1 MKTII
6 QILARIILGGAFL
19 FSAYAKL
26 YPIEPFELLL
36 LQQGIAS
43 WEIAPFFSRILIASE
58 ALLGIL
64 IILGVYQKIVLRIT
78 AGVLVVFTIYILF
91 ILLKY
96 GSEADCGCMG
106 DMIKMNPYESV
117 FKNIVLL
124 GFTIYLLRYQKYSFE
139 FYPLW
144 VTICMALTAY
154 SLPFMINPPDFYFAA
169 NNKDGNKDYPI
180 DLKDIEDIVIDGK
193 KPDFTKGEYILAFFS
208 INCPHCR
215 LASSRLEL
223 IKKELKE
230 LPPIYAVFAGKESKI
245 PEFLSESK
253 SSHLY
258 YYMDDQQKFI
268 RITRGAFPT
277 IVYLKDGKVI
287 KRFAP
292 FELDPATF
300 EKVLKKP

>member
-1 MKTII
+1 MKTTI
-6 QILARIILGGAFL
+6 QILVRIILGGAFL

-26 YPIEPFELLL
+26 FPIEPFELLL

-64 IILGVYQKIVLRIT
+64 IILGIYQKTVLKIT
-78 AGVLVVFTIYILF
+78 IGILAIFTLYILV

-106 DMIKMNPYESV
+106 DMIKMNPYESIL
-117 FKNIVLL
+117 KNIVLL
-124 GFTIYLLRYQKYSFE
+124 GLALYLLKIHSYSFR
-139 FYPLW
+139 FYPLP
-144 VTICMALTAY
+144 VTILVALIVY
-154 SLPFMINPPDFYFAA
+154 PLPFIINPPDFYFASIHEE
-169 NNKDGNKDYPI
+169 GNKEYPI
-180 DLKDIEDIVIDGK
+180 DLENLEEIVIDGK
-193 KPDFTKGEYILAFFS
+193 KPGFAKGNYILAFFS
-208 INCPHCR
+208 ISCPHCR

-223 IKKELKE
+223 IKKEVKD
-230 LPPIYAVFAGKESKI
+230 LPPVYVVFAGAESKI
-245 PEFLSESK
+245 PEFQAEAK
-253 SSHLY
+253 SSHPY

-268 RITRGAFPT
+268 KITRGAFPT
-277 IVYLKDGKVI
+277 IVYLKDGKVV

-300 EKVLKKP
+300 EKVLAAP